1 MLRAA
6 RLRKAESL
14 GFRPEDASALLRSA
28 RGSAGLRGGPAITP
42 SVCRKSRDVEKICP
56 LPGAISMYN
65 LLHVLCLGLDSPCE
79 GGMRLVGKGRERGL
93 CTGDPLIDDYYFY
106 LLVV

>member
-1 MLRAA
+1 MMRAPPQEGGVP
-6 RLRKAESL
+6 RLPTGGRERVIAQ
-14 GFRPEDASALLRSA
+14 RT
-28 RGSAGLRGGPAITP
+28 GSAGLRGGPAITP

-79 GGMRLVGKGRERGL
+79 RGTPHVGRGRKRGL
-93 CTGDPLIDDYYFY
+93 CTGDP
-106 LLVV
+106 